1 MTIEEKFFQ
10 RKRFVPDRMTAFGFE
25 RTDGGY
31 IYLSDFMGGDFSA
44 EVFVGDGG
52 CIRGKVVDKMND
64 EEYVR
69 FRADDACGTFVSSV
83 RAAYE
88 ELLALIG
95 ENCCYDVLFASEQAN
110 RITGLIYE
118 KFAVRPDFP
127 FHDEDAAAGVFRHTD
142 TSKWFGLIMNIK
154 RRSLVAGG
162 DGYVDVMN
170 LKADV
175 CGGVEY
181 KTGVYPAFH
190 MNHKMWISVTLD
202 DALSDAEVM
211 ELVGKSFSLTEKKI
225 KKKS

>member
-1 MTIEEKFFQ
+1 MKIEEKFFQ
-10 RKRFVPDRMTAFGFE
+10 RKRFVPDRMTEFGFE

-31 IYLSDFMGGDFSA
+31 VYRADIMGGDFSA
-44 EVFVGDGG
+44 EIFVGDGG
-52 CIRGKVVDKMND
+52 DIRGKVVDKMND

-69 FRADDACGTFVSSV
+69 FRTDEMSGAYVSSV
-83 RAAYE
+83 RASYE
-88 ELLALIG
+88 ELLSLIG
-95 ENCCYDVLFASEQAN
+95 ENCCHDVLFASEQAN
-110 RITGLIYE
+110 RITELIYE
-118 KFAVRPDFP
+118 KYGVRPDFP
-127 FHDEDAAAGVFRHTD
+127 FHDENAAAGVFRHAD

-154 RRSLVAGG
+154 RRYLVADGE
-162 DGYVDVMN
+162 GYVDVMN

-175 CGGVEY
+175 FGGVEY

-211 ELVGKSFSLTEKKI
+211 ELVDKSFFLTGKKI